1 MPTLCNLSAVVV
13 LLLIVS
19 VSWISFLVVGVAL
32 VAYEVFLQQLK
43 PAYTEREGFISR

>member
-1 MPTLCNLSAVVV
+1 MPTLCNLSAVVAGL

-32 VAYEVFLQQLK
+32 VAYEVFLQRLN
-43 PAYTEREGFISR
+43 RLH